1 MTDPASPRWCAE
13 LADVLGDVARRV
25 GRLAELIAVDWPDD
39 QGRMWAERSA
49 QLQAEL
55 ERQAQAA
62 TELGRR
68 LEQAAPTADA
78 EPLGSS
84 TGSGL
89 HAGSGG
95 RVGIRLGSTDG
106 HRADDERGMRI
117 AELPPP

>member
-1 MTDPASPRWCAE
+1 MTHPASPRWCAE
-13 LADVLGDVARRV
+13 LADALGDVARRV

-49 QLQAEL
+49 QLHAEL

-68 LEQAAPTADA
+68 LELAAPTADA
-78 EPLGSS
+78 DPLGSS

-95 RVGIRLGSTDG
+95 RVGMRLGGTDG